1 MKKISLFAVSLM
13 IAMVLCGVSEVSAEE
28 VSIPNEMQ
36 PETIIEYISDT
47 EYVVLQGGESNQE
60 KKIVNNELPETG
72 AYIVEK
78 LPKPVKGMKVTYAT
92 DGYILDIIA
101 PVNVRV
107 TYEEEIVASLEE
119 NPSPYMGEAF
129 ELYATWGSY
138 PNKLYKTPYGN
149 VIGTGRATT
158 FSDTIGQAN
167 HRLVKGDVAT
177 KQAYDNCPTGTVLQV
192 RHNGKFVNMKKWDVG
207 SMPNAVLDIWKTG
220 VEYWGY
226 KWGSTFSIP
235 GYVEYEYCL

>member
-1 MKKISLFAVSLM
+1 MKKISLVVIALIIAVN
-13 IAMVLCGVSEVSAEE
+13 LCGVSEVFAKE

-36 PETIIEYISDT
+36 PETVIEYISDT
-47 EYVVLQGGESNQE
+47 EYIVLQGGESNHD
-60 KKIVNNELPETG
+60 KKITNSDFPETG
-72 AYIVEK
+72 EYVIEK
-78 LPKPVKGMKVTYAT
+78 LPRPVKGMKVTYAT

-101 PVNVRV
+101 PDNGEVI
-107 TYEEEIVASLEE
+107 YEEEFISSLEE
-119 NPSPYMGEAF
+119 TPSPHMAEAF
-129 ELYATWGSY
+129 KLYATWGSY

-149 VIGTGRATT
+149 VLGTGRATT

-167 HRLVKGDVAT
+167 HKLVKGDVAT

-226 KWGSTFSIP
+226 KWSSSFSMP
-235 GYVEYEYCL
+235 GLVEYEYCL

>member
-1 MKKISLFAVSLM
+1 MRRGRKMKKISLFAVSLM
-13 IAMVLCGVSEVSAEE
+13 IAMVLCGVSKVSAEE

-78 LPKPVKGMKVTYAT
+78 LPKPVKG
-92 DGYILDIIA
+92 
-101 PVNVRV
+101 
-107 TYEEEIVASLEE
+107 
-119 NPSPYMGEAF
+119 
-129 ELYATWGSY
+129 
-138 PNKLYKTPYGN
+138 
-149 VIGTGRATT
+149 
-158 FSDTIGQAN
+158 
-167 HRLVKGDVAT
+167 DVAT

-226 KWGSTFSIP
+226 KWSSTFSIP